1 MTEFLENLWFQRV
14 AFVAGGLLL
23 GILLEFLVVRRA
35 HKLAERTR
43 FKWDDLLIGSLR
55 GVATTWA
62 GAGGVYLALN
72 VGTADPRLVSVV
84 QSVLMV
90 LVLGSVVIAG
100 MRGVGGAVEMVSGR
114 TGGAIKSP
122 TLVVNLARIAVGVL
136 GLFIILQ
143 NLGIDITAA
152 VTALGIG
159 GIAIALALQDTLGNL
174 FAGVQII
181 VSGQVRQRD
190 YICLSSGEEGWVTDV
205 KGRNTTIQT
214 FPDGNLVI
222 VPNSLLASSI
232 VKNFSMPRKAL
243 WVTLEVGVSYDSDLG
258 HVEEVALDVAN
269 QVLSEGGGGVTG
281 YEPIVRF
288 HTFGD
293 SSINFDVRMMVRE
306 FESQGPVKHE
316 FIKRLHQ
323 RFGDEGIEIPF
334 PIRTVM
340 MGGGS
345 ESVSAEEG
353 RPELTSP
360 ETGGPDPA

>member
-1 MTEFLENLWFQRV
+1 MTELLENLWVQR
-14 AFVAGGLLL
+14 AGFVVGGLLV
-23 GILLEFLVVRRA
+23 GIVLEFVVIQRA

-72 VGTADPRLVSVV
+72 VGTPDPLLLSTMR
-84 QSVLMV
+84 SVLMV
-90 LVLGSVVIAG
+90 VVILSVVIAG
-100 MRGVGGAVEMVSGR
+100 MRAVGGAVEMLSGR

-143 NLGIDITAA
+143 NLGIDITALI
-152 VTALGIG
+152 TALGIG

-174 FAGVQII
+174 FAGIQII
-181 VSGQVRQRD
+181 LSKQVRQRD
-190 YICLSSGEEGWVTDV
+190 YIRLSSGEEGWVTDV

-214 FPDGNLVI
+214 FPDGNLVT
-222 VPNSLLASSI
+222 VPNSMLASSI
-232 VKNFSMPRKAL
+232 VKNFSMPRTAL
-243 WVTLEVGVSYDSDLG
+243 WVTLSVGVSYDSDLE
-258 HVEEVALDVAN
+258 HVEAVSLEVAK
-269 QVLSEGGGGVTG
+269 QVLAEEDGGVPG
-281 YEPIVRF
+281 EDPIVRY

-306 FESQGPVKHE
+306 FRSQGPVKHE
-316 FIKRLHQ
+316 FIKRLHR
-323 RFGDEGIEIPF
+323 RFGEEGIEIPF

-340 MGGGS
+340 MKDGS
-345 ESVSAEEG
+345 D
-353 RPELTSP
+353 PE
-360 ETGGPDPA
+360 

>member
-1 MTEFLENLWFQRV
+1 MHAVMTELLENLWVQR
-14 AFVAGGLLL
+14 AGFVVGGLLV
-23 GILLEFLVVRRA
+23 GIVLEFVVIQRA

-72 VGTADPRLVSVV
+72 VGTPDPLLLSTMR
-84 QSVLMV
+84 SVLMV
-90 LVLGSVVIAG
+90 VVILSVVIAG
-100 MRGVGGAVEMVSGR
+100 MRAVGGAVEMLSGR

-143 NLGIDITAA
+143 NLGIDITALI
-152 VTALGIG
+152 TALGIG

-174 FAGVQII
+174 FAGIQII
-181 VSGQVRQRD
+181 LSKQVRQRD
-190 YICLSSGEEGWVTDV
+190 YIRLSSGEEGWVTDV

-214 FPDGNLVI
+214 FPDGNLVT
-222 VPNSLLASSI
+222 VPNSMLASSI
-232 VKNFSMPRKAL
+232 VKNFSMPRTAL
-243 WVTLEVGVSYDSDLG
+243 WVTLSVGVSYDSDLE
-258 HVEEVALDVAN
+258 HVEAVSLEVAK
-269 QVLSEGGGGVTG
+269 QVLAEEDGGVPG
-281 YEPIVRF
+281 EDPIVRY

-306 FESQGPVKHE
+306 FRSQGPVKHE
-316 FIKRLHQ
+316 FIKRLHR
-323 RFGDEGIEIPF
+323 RFGEEGIEIPF

-340 MGGGS
+340 MKDGS
-345 ESVSAEEG
+345 D
-353 RPELTSP
+353 PE
-360 ETGGPDPA
+360 